1 VLKVDG
7 FLGRRVGQGR
17 GHRAPADVSP
27 LGQPNQDFRSTST
40 NGAVRML
47 VEGEPGRYGFAAA
60 KPPRPEV
67 WTHYLGTY
75 DGKTAKI
82 YRDGVLE
89 GQQAVPLKRTAFV
102 HPLTVGVIDG
112 LEERMLKGSMTD
124 IRIWN
129 RALDAA
135 EARHL
140 AARGVAGSGARADRA
155 LADPTDRHDD
165 REIG

>member
-1 VLKVDG
+1 MKRNMAVMIMAAVSAWAAPKQAGYPFDGRTGFSVSNLQSVLKVDG
-7 FLGRRVGQGR
+7 FSV
-17 GHRAPADVSP
+17 AAWVKVADTARP
-27 LGQPNQDFRSTST
+27 QMFLTLGQPNQDFSFYLY

-89 GQQAVPLKRTAFV
+89 GQQAIPLKRTAFA
-102 HPLTVGVIDG
+102 HPLTVGV
-112 LEERMLKGSMTD
+112 
-124 IRIWN
+124 
-129 RALDAA
+129 
-135 EARHL
+135 
-140 AARGVAGSGARADRA
+140 
-155 LADPTDRHDD
+155 
-165 REIG
+165 